1 MPRFSTLLALA
12 LLVMAVAL
20 SIRLWQQG
28 AARVHLQQALDLEV
42 RRVEALREQAAA
54 EATRRTNEPSGAT
67 LGLQNSTQPE
77 EAALPAAIAARDAL
91 RKDVADRAKRRNVL
105 HRYIAGFEALALP
118 PATATAVKDLLV
130 QQAAAPAS
138 KTFTSA
144 AEYAAAFKAAEV
156 LLRQRVGALIG
167 TDAAEILMASAD
179 EGTLDWSIGTDLWD
193 AGVPLEPNQ
202 IQLLAQSALRSGFDP
217 VVLAL
222 DRSESTLTD
231 PATGLSPH
239 DVRFLHA
246 AQSYLTPAQR
256 EALKTSLLEEN
267 QYRRALQ
274 LYSEK
279 MNSPGVHPK

>member
-20 SIRLWQQG
+20 AIGLWQQG
-28 AARVHLQQALDLEV
+28 ASRVHLQQALDLEV

-54 EATRRTNEPSGAT
+54 EATRRINEPSGAT

-118 PATATAVKDLLV
+118 PATAVKDLLV
-130 QQAAAPAS
+130 QQEAAPAS
-138 KTFTSA
+138 KTLTSA
-144 AEYAAAFKAAEV
+144 AEYAAAFKAAEA

-167 TDAAEILMASAD
+167 MDAAEILMASAD
-179 EGTLDWSIGTDLWD
+179 EGALDWSIGTDLWD

-202 IQLLAQSALRSGFDP
+202 IQLLAQSALRSWFEP

-231 PATGLSPH
+231 PATGLSPQ

-279 MNSPGVHPK
+279 IYSPGAHPK